1 MLKLIRVI
9 KLIYPLLK
17 FYPWGIPLIIIL
29 GVLASI
35 AEGIGISLFIP
46 FLQSIEHSNEITFNI
61 PIIKNLNVFLLN
73 GTSSQRVSIIVVS
86 ILVAILFKVVLS
98 YFYIVLCDWLRYHTL
113 FKLRNQVFIQL
124 MNVGQSFWDVNKNG
138 RLINLLLYE
147 TINASKALTFFIWLT
162 INLCVIGIL
171 GILLLLISW
180 SLTLLILIAFLLI
193 LALTHFLTL
202 HTEITGKKWVQSNIY
217 LNNLTLESF
226 TGIKTIKSFNRE
238 ENEIKQYQLAS
249 QIERD
254 LQIDLQKQAA
264 IIEPLTEGLI
274 VSVLIFVM
282 LIAFWHHLPLSILIT
297 FVFMLY
303 RIQPQVQKLN
313 FNLTQI
319 LALSNSLLEVYSL
332 LDHSDKPYILT
343 GYNPFNG
350 LKKEIFFDS
359 VSFSYN
365 LYSPAALNDI
375 SFSIPVNQTTAIV
388 GQSGAGKSTLI
399 NLIYRFYNPTSGTIY
414 VDNLPLEDL
423 DLIAWRSRIAI
434 VSQDVHI
441 FSTSIRDNIIYGR
454 PDATEDEMIMASKR
468 AHVHDFVVK
477 LPQGYDTFIGDRG
490 IRLSAGQRQR
500 LSIARAILCDPE
512 ILILDEATN
521 SLDSISE
528 QLIQEAIESISKNR
542 TVIIIAHRLS
552 TIEKADIIAVL
563 DHGQIVEI
571 GSFEYLLKLNGLF
584 KQLYQLQQL
593 K

>member
-1 MLKLIRVI
+1 MLKLLRVI

-17 FYPWGIPLIIIL
+17 FYPWGIPAIIFL
-29 GVLASI
+29 GILASI

-73 GTSSQRVSIIVVS
+73 GTSFQRVSIIVIS

-350 LKKEIFFDS
+350 LKKEICFDS

-375 SFSIPVNQTTAIV
+375 SLSIPVNQTTAIV